1 MTRLPGNASA
11 GSGQHGGQ
19 GRPTGLRFA
28 GFPIRLT
35 PGGYLLALLA
45 VIAGAV
51 TLPAMTP
58 GWPAAGY
65 LAATAG
71 LVIGLLGSLT
81 AHELAHAITARRH
94 GSAPSE
100 LAIGFFGGRSHA
112 RQDFATARALG
123 RVAAAGLAA
132 SLGAALLTAAAAFG
146 LVAAGAGALAVTVF
160 AILAWINA
168 LLAVANALPG
178 PGLDGGKLVAAWTW
192 ARTGNP
198 LRGTVA
204 AARAGQ
210 YTGAL
215 LVAGGVAL
223 LALGYIDGVWV
234 GLMGL
239 LMAGTGR
246 AQARQVMAVSA
257 MSGLRVRDV
266 LSRAAPAPVAA
277 GWQTVQ
283 AFLDGEF
290 GDGGDLADGATTR
303 PRDLPVTSG
312 AVAFPVRDWNGRAAG
327 VLTLTQLAAVPA
339 DRRDGTRVSEVATP
353 AGDVVTATMDEP
365 MERLATH
372 LSIRP
377 ANPAALHTAG
387 HVLVITD
394 GGAPAGVLTP
404 ADFARA
410 AQLGSL
416 IADHPAP

>member
-1 MTRLPGNASA
+1 MTRLPGNAPA

-28 GFPIRLT
+28 GFSIRLT
-35 PGGYLLALLA
+35 FGGYLLALLA

-51 TLPAMTP
+51 TLPAMAP
-58 GWPAAGY
+58 GWPAVGY

-71 LVIGLLGSLT
+71 LVIGLLGSLA

-94 GSAPSE
+94 GSAASE
-100 LAIGFFGGRSHA
+100 VAIGFFGGSSHA
-112 RQDFATARALG
+112 RQDFPTARALG
-123 RVAAAGLAA
+123 RVAAAGLLA

-146 LVAAGAGALAVTVF
+146 LAAAGAGTLAVTVF
-160 AILAWINA
+160 AVLASVNA
-168 LLAVANALPG
+168 LLTVASALPG

-192 ARTGNP
+192 ARTGDRT
-198 LRGTVA
+198 RGTVT

-223 LALGYIDGVWV
+223 LALGYIDGLWV
-234 GLMGL
+234 SLMGL

-246 AQARQVMAVSA
+246 AQARQIMAVSA

-266 LSRAAPAPVAA
+266 LGQAAPAPVAA

-290 GDGGDLADGATTR
+290 GDGGSLSDGAVTHS
-303 PRDLPVTSG
+303 RDLPVVSG
-312 AVAFPVRDWNGRAAG
+312 AVAFAVRDWSGRPAG

-339 DRRDGTRVSEVATP
+339 DRRDSLRVSEVATP
-353 AGDVVTATMDEP
+353 AADVVTATMDEP
-365 MERLATH
+365 MEQLATRLA
-372 LSIRP
+372 IRP
-377 ANPAALHTAG
+377 ATPAALHTAG
-387 HVLVITD
+387 HVLVIADD
-394 GGAPAGVLTP
+394 GTPAGVLSP

-410 AQLGSL
+410 SQLGSL
-416 IADHPAP
+416 IAERPAP

>member
-1 MTRLPGNASA
+1 MTRLPGNAPA

-19 GRPTGLRFA
+19 GRPTGLRLA
-28 GFPIRLT
+28 GFPVRLT
-35 PGGYLLALLA
+35 FGGYLVSVLV

-51 TLPAMTP
+51 TLPAMAP

-71 LVIGLLGSLT
+71 LVLGLLGSLI
-81 AHELAHAITARRH
+81 AHELAHAVTARRH
-94 GSAPSE
+94 GAGPSE
-100 LAIGFFGGRSHA
+100 LAIGFFGGSSHA
-112 RQDFATARALG
+112 RQDSPTARALG
-123 RVAAAGLAA
+123 RVAAAGLVT
-132 SLGAALLTAAAAFG
+132 SLGAALLTAASAFG
-146 LVAAGAGALAVTVF
+146 LAAAGAGALAVAVL
-160 AILAWINA
+160 AILAWVNV
-168 LLAVANALPG
+168 LLTVANALPG
-178 PGLDGGKLVAAWTW
+178 PGLDGGKLVTAWTW
-192 ARTGNP
+192 ARTGDRT
-198 LRGTVA
+198 RGTVN

-266 LSRAAPAPVAA
+266 LAQSTPAPVAA

-290 GDGGDLADGATTR
+290 GDGSELADEITR
-303 PRDLPVTSG
+303 PKDLPVTSG
-312 AVAFPVRDWNGRAAG
+312 AVAFGVRDWSGRAAG

-339 DRRDGTRVSEVATP
+339 GRRDSLRVSEVATP
-353 AGDVVTATMDEP
+353 AEDVVTATLDEP
-365 MERLATH
+365 MGQLATR
-372 LSIRP
+372 LGIRP
-377 ANPAALHTAG
+377 ATPAALHTAG
-387 HVLVITD
+387 HVLVIEGD
-394 GGAPAGVLTP
+394 GTVAGVLTP

-410 AQLGSL
+410 SQLGPL
-416 IADHPAP
+416 MGERPAP

>member
-1 MTRLPGNASA
+1 MTRLPGNAPA
-11 GSGQHGGQ
+11 GSGQQGQ
-19 GRPTGLRFA
+19 GRPTGLRLA
-28 GFPIRLT
+28 GFPVRLT
-35 PGGYLLALLA
+35 FGGYLLALLA

-51 TLPAMTP
+51 TLPAVAP
-58 GWPAAGY
+58 GWPAVGY

-71 LVIGLLGSLT
+71 LVLGLFGSLV

-94 GSAPSE
+94 GTATSE
-100 LAIGFFGGRSHA
+100 LAIGFFGGSSHA
-112 RQDFATARALG
+112 RRDFATARALG
-123 RVAAAGLAA
+123 QVAAAGLVT

-146 LVAAGAGALAVTVF
+146 LAAAGAGALAVTVF
-160 AILAWINA
+160 AVLAWVNA
-168 LLAVANALPG
+168 LLTVANALPG
-178 PGLDGGKLVAAWTW
+178 TGLDGGKLVAAWTW
-192 ARTGNP
+192 ARTGDRA
-198 LRGTVA
+198 RGTVT

-239 LMAGTGR
+239 LMAGTSR

-266 LSRAAPAPVAA
+266 LSQAAPAPVAA

-290 GDGGDLADGATTR
+290 GDGRDLADDAITR

-312 AVAFPVRDWNGRAAG
+312 AVAFPVRDWSGRAAG
-327 VLTLTQLAAVPA
+327 VLTLTQLAAVPTG
-339 DRRDGTRVSEVATP
+339 RRDSLRVGEVATP
-353 AGDVVTATMDEP
+353 AEDVVTATMDEQ
-365 MERLATH
+365 MGQLATRLAV
-372 LSIRP
+372 RP
-377 ANPAALHTAG
+377 ATPAALHTAG
-387 HVLVITD
+387 HVLVIADD
-394 GGAPAGVLTP
+394 GTPAGVLTP

-410 AQLGSL
+410 SQLGSL
-416 IADHPAP
+416 IGQRPAP